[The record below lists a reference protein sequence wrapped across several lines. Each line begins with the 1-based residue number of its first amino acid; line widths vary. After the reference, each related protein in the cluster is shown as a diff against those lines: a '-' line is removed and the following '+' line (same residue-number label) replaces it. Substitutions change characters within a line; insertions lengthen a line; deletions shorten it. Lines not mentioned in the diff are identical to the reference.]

1 MTTSSSDLTQQ
12 DVVERLRAASWV
24 MLTTALPDGTLL
36 SHPMTPQGVDKD
48 AEVWFFVGL
57 HGDQADA
64 LRGDPHV
71 NLSIAEAGTWLSVAG
86 RARFV
91 EDRAKVEQLWTDQ
104 AEAWFPAGKDD
115 PDLGLLQ
122 VSSDSAQ
129 YWGTPGGTAVRLA
142 RIVRAKATGE
152 RPPGGTATTEL

>member
-1 MTTSSSDLTQQ
+1 MTTSPTDLDRQ
-12 DVVERLRAASWV
+12 DVVALLRDASWV

-36 SHPMTPQGVDKD
+36 SHPMVPQGVDED
-48 AEVWFFVGL
+48 SDVWFFVSL

-71 NLSIAEAGTWLSVAG
+71 NLSVAETGTWLSVAG
-86 RARFV
+86 RAGFV
-91 EDRAKVEQLWTDQ
+91 EDRAIVEQLWTDR
-104 AEAWFPAGKDD
+104 AARSFPGGIDD

-122 VSSDSAQ
+122 VRSESAQ
-129 YWGTPGGTAVRLA
+129 YWGVPGGAAARLA
-142 RIVRAKATGE
+142 RSVRAKATGG